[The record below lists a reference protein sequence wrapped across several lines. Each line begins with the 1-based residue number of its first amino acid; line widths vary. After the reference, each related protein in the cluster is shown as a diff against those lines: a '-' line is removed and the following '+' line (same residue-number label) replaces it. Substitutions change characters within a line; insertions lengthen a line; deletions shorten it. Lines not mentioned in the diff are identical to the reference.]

1 MKQKVVWMSWIN
13 WFVHC
18 CKRASSRWTV
28 AFFEL
33 LSEHVG
39 HCWIQCICS
48 VHYIWSKLTARQA
61 TPAAGDYFCT
71 SWQHNYSMVTRLHV
85 SGHRNFWRFWRLQN
99 VGVHRNEHVDQ
110 ESSLQRMACLHHWV
124 VWLTATLRIDVD
136 DAACAREEKTG
147 RRQNAT
153 HVEYRSAS
161 STAVWWRRVGHEPR
175 VETNARV
182 ISQWAGAECDYCR
195 GSEYC
200 SDAVTWNTTINVS
213 QIKSIF
219 AAIAVFILYITYI
232 FQYTRQRSFL
242 RYRNTYVTCNTGSYI
257 DVLIWV
263 IFDPMH
269 KRLNYSRCI
278 YGPLI
283 AHNYGKCWPIFKF
296 FLHPRT
302 QQRSCNELIIKGQS
316 LDPSHL
322 KGIRYSTL
330 WNVHVTKLLTIWNK
344 CLV

>member
-1 MKQKVVWMSWIN
+1 MDCRVLWTSFWTCWTLLNTMHLFGALHLIQTDST
-13 WFVHC
+13 
-18 CKRASSRWTV
+18 ASHTGR
-28 AFFEL
+28 
-33 LSEHVG
+33 
-39 HCWIQCICS
+39 
-48 VHYIWSKLTARQA
+48 R
-61 TPAAGDYFCT
+61 
-71 SWQHNYSMVTRLHV
+71 RL
-85 SGHRNFWRFWRLQN
+85 
-99 VGVHRNEHVDQ
+99 
-110 ESSLQRMACLHHWV
+110 CLHELATQLLHGHASARFRTPKFLEVTKRRRTQKWARRSGII
-124 VWLTATLRIDVD
+124 TAAN
-136 DAACAREEKTG
+136 AACAREEKTG